1 MELLLNGING
11 NYLRNIL
18 LNAVEDTDRV
28 DAAVAYATENDL
40 LFDWCWENKLPL
52 RFWGRFDEQVPVSI
66 PILERF
72 LSRRSGR
79 YTCKLVRQFHPKV
92 IWWRGFGAYIGS
104 ANLTQSAWWNNVE
117 AGVFLTE
124 DELVASGHDLQLE
137 QFFAEIETHAAPLT
151 QELFDLISARNKELT
166 RRKIAQQAAD
176 EAFTATTLVPHFP
189 GLARSSA
196 KSAGEQRKQAF
207 LNEWNSTIQI
217 IRDISVKISVDGN
230 RPSWVS
236 STAPLGAHADQF
248 LHAHY
253 YQNTFDGRRA
263 DFETH
268 FGRNRLDPD
277 TAVET
282 AIRWW
287 RKRPDS
293 SDENRMLNK
302 TAPALQRAFAED
314 RLKRLTENEFIQVLG
329 KIHATREF
337 ARRAPN
343 RLIGLKGDRPYD
355 IPEKVEA
362 LARHIYRA
370 PNRGGVSALETL
382 SYILY
387 DGRIEDV
394 PVRLWNA
401 IVDPKRKIELIG
413 VSALGE
419 IVGWALP
426 DRYPPR
432 NGRTS
437 KALRSLGYD
446 VTVHVG

>member
-66 PILERF
+66 LILERF

-166 RRKIAQQAAD
+166 RRKIAQKAAD
-176 EAFTATTLVPHFP
+176 EAFTATTLVPHFR

-207 LNEWNSTIQI
+207 LNEWNRTLQI

-253 YQNTFDGRRA
+253 YQHTFDGRRA

-287 RKRPDS
+287 QKRPDS

-355 IPEKVEA
+355 IPEKVDA

>member
-52 RFWGRFDEQVPVSI
+52 RFCGRFDEQVPVSI
-66 PILERF
+66 LILERF

-166 RRKIAQQAAD
+166 RRKIAQKAAD
-176 EAFTATTLVPHFP
+176 EAFTATTLVPHFR

-207 LNEWNSTIQI
+207 LNEWNRTLQI

-253 YQNTFDGRRA
+253 YQHTFDGRRA

-287 RKRPDS
+287 QKRPDG

-355 IPEKVEA
+355 IPEKVDA

>member
-66 PILERF
+66 LILERF

-166 RRKIAQQAAD
+166 RRKIAQKAAD
-176 EAFTATTLVPHFP
+176 EAFTATTLVPHFR

-207 LNEWNSTIQI
+207 LNEWNRTLQI

-253 YQNTFDGRRA
+253 YQHTFDGRRA

-287 RKRPDS
+287 QKRPDS

-355 IPEKVEA
+355 ISEKVDA